1 MTLINNNNASDPQ
14 TRRTSP
20 VKKYPANEWIRRVHM
35 FSFSSLRC
43 KSRPKPR
50 HMYMTCKS
58 AIQYHQR
65 TPAANTA
72 ARCQRQPWK
81 LRLLNTGLLHGL
93 YCITLSCF
101 YSVQSTLYCIEKT
114 RPLFILDTRPG
125 WDRPWDG
132 WLPTWSTGPLSGRVW
147 LGVQVRFQLF
157 SPDSSS
163 YFVRRMRSCIISPF
177 FLIESWDSKLCNRGY
192 HNTAIRHIKQTGKK
206 KKKTR
211 YMAS

>member
-1 MTLINNNNASDPQ
+1 MIIKRHPWWPSSTTTTHQTHRPDVHPPLKNTLRMNEYAECTCFPFPLYAVSPDPN
-14 TRRTSP
+14 RG
-20 VKKYPANEWIRRVHM
+20 I
-35 FSFSSLRC
+35 C
-43 KSRPKPR
+43 
-50 HMYMTCKS
+50 MTCKS
-58 AIQYHQR
+58 AIQYHHR

-147 LGVQVRFQLF
+147 LGVQVRLQLF

-177 FLIESWDSKLCNRGY
+177 FFFDRIVRFEN
-192 HNTAIRHIKQTGKK
+192 
-206 KKKTR
+206 
-211 YMAS
+211 M